1 MSSESP
7 PLTRSDAWLIAALC
21 ESGPKPLR
29 LQDLIQNADWLNRA
43 IPSYDELSFGLRRLE
58 AAGYLDVMPAT
69 DGLIVRPTER
79 SFVMVRAIKARTL
92 GELLAEMSAAVGAR
106 PYPEPEHEDRS
117 LGRLPGLDEAAWQAA
132 IAAYRRSF
140 LRDLGSLAAIF
151 AALVGAIGAAVVWLN
166 TRRRRP

>member
-1 MSSESP
+1 MTSGSK

-21 ESGPKPLR
+21 ESGPKRLR
-29 LQDLIQNADWLNRA
+29 LRDLIYNADWLNRA
-43 IPSYDELSFGLRRLE
+43 IPSFDELSFGLRRLE
-58 AAGYLDVMPAT
+58 AAGYVEVTPAT
-69 DGLIVRPTER
+69 DELLVRPTER
-79 SFVMVRAIKARTL
+79 SIVMVRAIKAGTL

-117 LGRLPGLDEAAWQAA
+117 LGRLPGFDEAAWKAG

-151 AALVGAIGAAVVWLN
+151 AALAGAMGAVVVRFLI
-166 TRRRRP
+166 RRRRP

>member
-1 MSSESP
+1 MTSEP

-21 ESGPKPLR
+21 ESGLKPLR

-58 AAGYLDVMPAT
+58 TAGYLEVVPAT
-69 DGLIVRPTER
+69 DGLRLRPTEK
-79 SFVMVRAIKARTL
+79 SIVVVRAINAGTL

-117 LGRLPGLDEAAWQAA
+117 LGRLAGLDEPAWQAG

-140 LRDLGSLAAIF
+140 LRDLASLATIF
-151 AALVGAIGAAVVWLN
+151 VAFTGAMGAVVVRSII
-166 TRRRRP
+166 RRRRP